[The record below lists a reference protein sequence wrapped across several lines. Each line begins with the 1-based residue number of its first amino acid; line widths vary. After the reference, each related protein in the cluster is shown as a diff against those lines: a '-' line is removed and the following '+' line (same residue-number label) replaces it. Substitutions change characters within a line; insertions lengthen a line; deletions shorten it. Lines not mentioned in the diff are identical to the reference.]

1 MPQTATAQPP
11 EKTVRQ
17 PGRTGPAPLLTP
29 MGWAVA
35 ALAGAAFVWMFWE
48 ILRRSF
54 HFSSDPNWS
63 HIVIVPLISL
73 YYVFQ
78 HKDRLAAAPKRLF
91 WPALPVLIGAIYLYL
106 WWIYPGRNDMFRGY
120 SAVLGLGALLWFVL
134 GSRAMRVL
142 WFPTAYLV
150 FAVKISDAIWS
161 RIAERLQDIAAK
173 GATIVLEVYAAFTN
187 VSVANDGN
195 SITLRFFR
203 DGAWVEEG
211 LNVAEACAGLR
222 MLMAFVALG
231 VALAFLFDRP
241 WWQRVVMMAVTVP
254 VAVLVNI
261 GRVAALGVIYTYNK
275 EYAQGDFHV
284 FVGLLMLIPAAG
296 IFMLLGWIMDK
307 IIIRDEAAEQAARP
321 RVPAAQPDPGAALPA
336 TTGTLIKGL
345 LLGAALAL
353 VTAGTYAMFFNSFS
367 GAPLVESLSPGMSK
381 ALTVLGAVLG
391 LGLLALLPKL
401 TPANRGPVGLTFG
414 AAVAAGLLGVSAA
427 GQHSVLAWQKA
438 VLFKKEVPARH
449 NLSRLPLEVG
459 PYQFVQDLPISSDEI
474 EALGT
479 EEFISRI
486 YEDTSVEQ
494 GQPGRLIRLHV
505 TYYTG
510 MVDTVPHVPDRCFVA
525 AGIDSVVLDDQT
537 LSLSPSVFT
546 PAAEGSGF
554 VAESTLRAPVAT
566 ADGERRRITVPQ
578 RDVATKRFTYRT
590 KPTDPDQHVTYFFAA
605 NGKFLSSPNSV
616 RLQGFDIRDA
626 YSYYAKVEVALI
638 GVEEP
643 QAVADGTARF
653 LDHYLPDIMACFP
666 DWEQVRDGDW
676 PVGEE

>member
-1 MPQTATAQPP
+1 MSQVAAATTAAKPSSSRPRMT
-11 EKTVRQ
+11 
-17 PGRTGPAPLLTP
+17 PA
-29 MGWAVA
+29 GWVAAVAVA
-35 ALAGAAFVWMFWE
+35 ATFVWMFWE
-48 ILRRSF
+48 ILRRSAM
-54 HFSSDPNWS
+54 FSRDPDWS
-63 HIVIVPLISL
+63 HIIIVPLISV

-78 HKDRLAAAPKRLF
+78 HKERLAAAPKRLC
-91 WPALPVLIGAIYLYL
+91 WAALPVLVGAIYLYL

-142 WFPTAYLV
+142 WFPALYLG

-187 VSVANDGN
+187 VTVANDGN

-296 IFMLLGWIMDK
+296 LFMLLGWIMSK
-307 IIIRDEAAEQAARP
+307 IIIRDEEATAGPVATAGDARARSEAAAD
-321 RVPAAQPDPGAALPA
+321 PAANKPA
-336 TTGTLIKGL
+336 TAAVLVKGL
-345 LLGAALAL
+345 LLGAVLAL

-367 GAPLVESLSPGMSK
+367 GAPLVESLTPGVSK
-381 ALTVLGAVLG
+381 ALMAAGAVLG
-391 LGLLALLPKL
+391 LGLFVLLPRL
-401 TPANRGPVGLTFG
+401 APARRGAAGLTFG

-449 NLSRLPLEVG
+449 NLSRLPLELG
-459 PYQFVQDLPISSDEI
+459 PYRFVKDLPISSDEI

-486 YEDTSVEQ
+486 YEDTSVEER
-494 GQPGRLIRLHV
+494 QPGRLIRLHV

-510 MVDTVPHVPDRCFVA
+510 MVDTVPHVPDRCFTA
-525 AGIDSVVLDDQT
+525 AGIDSVVLDDQVV
-537 LSLSPSVFT
+537 SLSPSVFT
-546 PAAEGSGF
+546 AAEGGGF
-554 VAESTLRAPVAT
+554 VAKSTLRAPVAT
-566 ADGERRRITVPQ
+566 ADGERRRITVPE
-578 RDVATKRFTYRT
+578 RDIATKRFTYRSN
-590 KPTDPDQHVTYFFAA
+590 PTAPDQHVTYFFAA
-605 NGKFLSSPNSV
+605 NGKFLASPNAV
-616 RLQGFDIRDA
+616 RLQGFDIRDE

-638 GVEEP
+638 GVEAP
-643 QAVADGTARF
+643 VDVAEGTARF
-653 LDHYLPDIMACFP
+653 LDAYLPDIMACFP
-666 DWEQVRDGDW
+666 DWEQVRAGDW